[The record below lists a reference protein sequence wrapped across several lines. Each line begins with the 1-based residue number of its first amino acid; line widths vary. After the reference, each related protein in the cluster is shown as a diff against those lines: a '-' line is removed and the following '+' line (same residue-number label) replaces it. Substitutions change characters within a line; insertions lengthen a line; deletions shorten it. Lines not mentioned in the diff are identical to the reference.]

1 MVYLS
6 SLRGMST
13 NIFTINSSFY
23 PLRPLFIYSPSSHLL
38 IHTRIVVRSRIR
50 RISSLSFSRSLV
62 LLFSPILFAISNLA
76 INRRV
81 PVNRGETRVNLASER
96 ASERASI
103 REEGGSLRF
112 FGTGGPL
119 RPKRLRL
126 LAAVNATKTTPRFD
140 THPWT
145 DPPPSFSPLDSST
158 PRSVTSIVSASIIRF
173 PPPRIGSDRIRGE
186 ERRSCTFGG
195 ERRTV
200 ENVTMPKFR
209 RGRGEEGTY
218 LLRGIVWTISP
229 GAEAKRVFSPVG
241 IKRRFFFYSVTN
253 R

>member
-50 RISSLSFSRSLV
+50 RISSLSLARS

-145 DPPPSFSPLDSST
+145 DPPPSFSPLDSFT

>member
-50 RISSLSFSRSLV
+50 RISSLSLARS

-103 REEGGSLRF
+103 RRKKADRCVSLGRVARCARNVSDSW
-112 FGTGGPL
+112 L
-119 RPKRLRL
+119 RSTRQKP
-126 LAAVNATKTTPRFD
+126 
-140 THPWT
+140 
-145 DPPPSFSPLDSST
+145 PLDSTRT
-158 PRSVTSIVSASIIRF
+158 PGRTPLRASLHSI
-173 PPPRIGSDRIRGE
+173 PPPLDR
-186 ERRSCTFGG
+186 
-195 ERRTV
+195 
-200 ENVTMPKFR
+200 
-209 RGRGEEGTY
+209 
-218 LLRGIVWTISP
+218 
-229 GAEAKRVFSPVG
+229 
-241 IKRRFFFYSVTN
+241 
-253 R
+253 

>member
-62 LLFSPILFAISNLA
+62 LLFSPTLFAISNLA

-145 DPPPSFSPLDSST
+145 DPPPSFSPLDSFT

-186 ERRSCTFGG
+186 ERRSCTFG
-195 ERRTV
+195 
-200 ENVTMPKFR
+200 
-209 RGRGEEGTY
+209 
-218 LLRGIVWTISP
+218 
-229 GAEAKRVFSPVG
+229 
-241 IKRRFFFYSVTN
+241 
-253 R
+253 